1 MHRFNALAQVY
12 TEIGFHR
19 KAAFFKRIAAMRCVA
34 QTNPDPNWTKVSY
47 CTFLF
52 KLTH

>member
-19 KAAFFKRIAAMRCVA
+19 KASFFKRIAAMRCVA
-34 QTNPDPNWTKVSY
+34 QTNPDPNWNKV
-47 CTFLF
+47 
-52 KLTH
+52 H